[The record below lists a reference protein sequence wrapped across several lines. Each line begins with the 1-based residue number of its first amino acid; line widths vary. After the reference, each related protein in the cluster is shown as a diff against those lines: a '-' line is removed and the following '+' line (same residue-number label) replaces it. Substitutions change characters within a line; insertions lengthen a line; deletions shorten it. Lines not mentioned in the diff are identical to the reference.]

1 MLRLNGIG
9 KAYGGRTVLEDLSL
23 HVSAGTLTLVTGPNG
38 AGKSTLLHIIAG
50 LARPDSGTVKRNVP
64 AGKTGFLGHETL
76 LYPNL
81 SALENLAFWSG
92 LHNVSAD
99 ETVLLEALDHMK
111 LAAFADD
118 AASGFSRGMAQR
130 LSLARL
136 LLLSPSL
143 VLLDEPLTG
152 LDAESAQLVR
162 AKLARIRET
171 GAALVWVSHDPERDG
186 GAANAVLRLAGGG
199 SYEYEARDEARDG
212 AAS

>member
-1 MLRLNGIG
+1 MLRLDGIG
-9 KAYGGRTVLEDLSL
+9 KAYGGRQILKDLSL
-23 HVSAGTLTLVTGPNG
+23 RVAAGTLTLVTGPNG

-50 LARPDSGTVKRNVP
+50 LIRPDSGTVTRDAP

-81 SALENLAFWSG
+81 SALENLAFWSA
-92 LHNVSAD
+92 LHAISAD
-99 ETVLLEALDHMK
+99 ETVFMEALDHMK
-111 LAAFADD
+111 LAPFADD

-162 AKLARIRET
+162 AKLLRLRET
-171 GAALVWVSHDPERDG
+171 GAALVWVSHDPERDAG
-186 GAANAVLRLAGGG
+186 PANAVLRLASGG
-199 SYEYEARDEARDG
+199 SYEYETCGG